1 LIKNVHIFAI
11 SNYKINKIL
20 IHKLLSFLKK
30 ELKISINSLELNF
43 IEKEEIILINKQYL
57 GHNYSTDI
65 LTFNYN
71 KNNNSID
78 GEIFISV
85 DDALENSK
93 KFKVSLSN
101 ELYRL
106 VIHGILHL
114 LGFDDREKKDKK
126 IMKVQENLLLNN
138 FCKLLRK

>member
-1 LIKNVHIFAI
+1 MIKNVHIFAI